1 MRFWKR
7 PLVQK
12 VFWVVLVLA
21 IFLLCHRWFF
31 HSGDW
36 RTHDGVHFIRLYDL
50 DIILRQGQFPPR
62 WVPHLGKGY
71 GYPLFIF
78 YPPLAYFVGEIFYLL
93 GFSITMSNKISFVM
107 AGLTGT
113 TGMFFLV
120 KHFLHY
126 RAAVFASFLWLLLP
140 YRAVDLYV
148 RGSLA
153 EYWGMNILPFLFYFL
168 FIFLKKRT
176 WPHFF
181 WLVLGWFLLLITHN
195 ITALLAS
202 ILIVFCFLVYFFFA
216 KSKKLIP
223 YLWQIIAVGTMAV
236 SLAAFFII
244 PALLEQRFVKIGGM
258 RDNYFFFQNHFPSIR
273 QLLFSS
279 FWGYGGSNFFTVDG
293 MAFQIGY
300 LQWIIPLLA
309 FIWLLYRFYKKRSLQ
324 LKEKWFFL
332 FFLFFLG
339 FLFLDHQRSIF
350 FWKLLPFLPL
360 IQFPWRLLIF
370 SSFFASL
377 VGGYFYYQL
386 TIKWPRMK
394 EIFLILGLVS
404 LMLLNYRYF
413 KPHQMEPIGDE
424 EFLKGE
430 LWNYLRREFM
440 DDYLPKTV
448 LQRPEDYYLPPLIQD
463 NIEGEVKI
471 LTDKADYLNL
481 TINSDKK
488 QRVIL
493 KRFYFPGWRA
503 ELNQKELPIET
514 NENGFMVLEAPP
526 GYNNIIIEFKDTL
539 IRRLANGLSLLS
551 WVFIIILFFSRKIRN
566 KLTFL
571 NFEEK

>member
-1 MRFWKR
+1 MRFWEK

-12 VFWVVLVLA
+12 IFWLVLLL
-21 IFLLCHRWFF
+21 IVFLLCHRWFF
-31 HSGDW
+31 YSGDW

-62 WVPHLGKGY
+62 WVSHLGKGY
-71 GYPLFIF
+71 GYPLFNF
-78 YPPLAYFVGEIFYLL
+78 YPPLAYFVGEIFHLL
-93 GFSITMSNKISFVM
+93 NFSITVSNKLSFVM
-107 AGLTGT
+107 AGLIGT
-113 TGMFFLV
+113 MGMFFLV

-153 EYWGMNILPFLFYFL
+153 EYWGMNILPLLFYFL

-176 WPHFF
+176 WRHFF
-181 WLVLGWFLLLITHN
+181 WLAFAWFLLLITHN

-202 ILIVFCFLVYFFFA
+202 MLIVFCFLVYFFFE
-216 KSKKLIP
+216 KKRKLIP
-223 YLWQIIAVGTMAV
+223 FLWQIIAVGATAF

-244 PALLEQRFVKIGGM
+244 PALLEQKFVKIGGM

-273 QLLFSS
+273 QLFFSS

-300 LQWIIPLLA
+300 LQWILPSLVFVWLA
-309 FIWLLYRFYKKRSLQ
+309 YRFYKNRRLQ
-324 LKEKWFFL
+324 LKEKWFS
-332 FFLFFLG
+332 FFFVLFLG
-339 FLFLDHQRSIF
+339 FLFLDHQRSVF

-360 IQFPWRLLIF
+360 IQFPWRLLVF

-377 VGGYFYYQL
+377 VGGYFYYL
-386 TIKWPRMK
+386 LIVKWPRLK
-394 EIFLILGLVS
+394 EVFLVLS
-404 LMLLNYRYF
+404 LALLILLNYRYF
-413 KPHQMEPIGDE
+413 KPRQLEPIGDKE
-424 EFLKGE
+424 YLQGEF
-430 LWNYLRREFM
+430 WDYLRREFM

-448 LQRPEDYYLPPLIQD
+448 AQKPNDYYSPPLIQND
-463 NIEGEVKI
+463 AEGGIKI

-481 TINSDKK
+481 VIDSNEK
-488 QRVIL
+488 QKIIL

-503 ELNQKELPIET
+503 ESNQKELPIT
-514 NENGFMVLEAPP
+514 VNENGFMVLEVPS
-526 GYNNIIIEFKDTL
+526 GYNNVVIEFKDTL
-539 IRRLANGLSLLS
+539 VRQLANSLSLLG
-551 WVFIIILFFSRKIRN
+551 WFLMIVLLFSRKVRA